1 MLKRLPMHEPQRL
14 QVVILAIGAV
24 TEDRVCMHLQ
34 NQRGGLTLMNGT
46 LYVPYGGYNGDCG
59 NYHGVVVG
67 VDLADYSV
75 KAWFT
80 ADLKGGAW

>member
-1 MLKRLPMHEPQRL
+1 MN
-14 QVVILAIGAV
+14 
-24 TEDRVCMHLQ
+24 TCLQ

-75 KAWFT
+75 KAWVT
-80 ADLKGGAW
+80 AGLKGGSW